1 MARIPV
7 YEQRTAPGGLGVS
20 ARATPAQ
27 VDQSMGRALQNAGQT
42 LGGIAKDYQRQQEQ
56 AMEDY
61 QRQQE
66 QIAKDYQRQQEQTME
81 DRAALEA
88 ANALSKGEAYWHE
101 QTTTRS
107 QGWKPGDPDLR
118 ESVGKD
124 YEKWVSETAAAL
136 PTERARLYFQTQAGS
151 MRSRMDRRLFDYQ
164 ERRTTDMLVQS
175 TQEGI
180 DADVQTI
187 YRDPARRAE
196 VVARRLAVIEAQT
209 RIPPDKR
216 MEIGRKYRDQANLA
230 AESAEIERD
239 PAGYYGRRFA
249 QTPSTGP
256 TGAPAAGP
264 AAGPAVAAGGGFSAA
279 VERVLKHE
287 GGYNAN
293 DGNTGAPV
301 NFGINQ
307 KANPDI
313 DVKNLTREGAVELYR
328 KRYWNAIGGDSLPP
342 AIQGTALDAAVNQ
355 GPSNANKWLA
365 ESGGDPAK
373 FNALRRAHYERLLEK
388 PENARF
394 RKAWM
399 GRLESYERASGV
411 PASGAATGAPAGSA
425 GPGGVIERPDAPESF
440 KALPYDQRERLRAE
454 AEGRMRQNTAVAAQS
469 MTNRLNDAAAMAKD
483 GIADPKPLTP
493 DAFAVLGDKGPAAFA
508 EYQRS
513 QTMAGDIA
521 SMKLARNADLAAVAS
536 GTLRRA
542 VPGEGYAA
550 EDARDQMRAQAAAQ
564 VLKQREADPAG
575 YVSKNVPGVTRAA
588 QAAFAP
594 GLTDEQRA
602 LAVRNLATE
611 TLAAQRTLGVADPRI
626 LSAAATD
633 DLTRRIAKATR
644 PEDAGMLVAALEA
657 EYGPQYFGQAMNEL
671 MVAGKLPPALMIIP
685 NLPNAAARET
695 VSRLSVIK
703 MDDLKVG
710 VDPTLQHDVKAGA
723 VEAAGTLARTLPPT
737 SSTGVALLNS
747 YQDMIERIAYER
759 LRTGQDSNGTAAAE
773 NAAKMLLGHYQFE
786 GQLRLPATANPRQI
800 NRALSHRLERTVV
813 PGLTAA
819 DVPTDLTRAYRP
831 DEALAQWRDIVAT
844 NGVWYTAQDD
854 ASAQLWVRGQN
865 GVLYRVKQGGQ
876 QVTATFDELSAV
888 TPRQLMEPHNRG
900 QAAQRRFREQLARE
914 TDEIRRRVEA
924 EDAARN
930 AQGAR

>member
-1 MARIPV
+1 MESHAHNYRRPMMARIPV
-7 YEQRTAPGGLGVS
+7 YEQRLAPGGLGIS
-20 ARATPAQ
+20 ARANPAQ
-27 VDQSMGRALQNAGQT
+27 VDQSMGRTLQNAGQA
-42 LGGIAKDYQRQQEQ
+42 LDQVAQRQFSIEEKLRREQ
-56 AMEDY
+56 
-61 QRQQE
+61 Q
-66 QIAKDYQRQQEQTME
+66 QTME

-136 PTERARLYFQTQAGS
+136 PTERARIYFQTQAGS
-151 MRSRMDRRLFDYQ
+151 MRSRMDRGLFDLQ

-175 TQEGI
+175 TQEGM
-180 DADVQTI
+180 DADLQTI

-209 RIPPDKR
+209 RIPVDKR

-249 QTPSTGP
+249 KTPSTGP
-256 TGAPAAGP
+256 TGEPAAGS
-264 AAGPAVAAGGGFSAA
+264 AVAAGGGFSAA

-365 ESGGDPAK
+365 ESGGDVAK

-411 PASGAATGAPAGSA
+411 PAGSA
-425 GPGGVIERPDAPESF
+425 GPGGVIELPDAPESF
-440 KALPYDQRERLRAE
+440 RALPYEQRERLRAE
-454 AEGRMRQNTAVAAQS
+454 AEGRMRQNTAVASQQL
-469 MTNRLNDAAAMAKD
+469 TNRVQDAVAMAKD
-483 GIADPKPLTP
+483 GIPDPQPLTA

-536 GTLRRA
+536 GALRRA

-550 EDARDQMRAQAAAQ
+550 EDARDQTRAQAAAQ

-575 YVSKNVPGVTRAA
+575 YVAKSVPGVTRAA

-602 LAVRNLATE
+602 AAVRNLATE
-611 TLAAQRTLGVADPRI
+611 TLAAQRTLGIAEPKI

-644 PEDAGMLVAALEA
+644 PEDAGLLVAALEA
-657 EYGPQYFGQAMNEL
+657 EYGPQYFGQVMNEL

-710 VDPTLQHDVKAGA
+710 VDPTLQRDAKAGA
-723 VEAAGTLARTLPPT
+723 VEAAGLLARTLPPT

-773 NAAKMLLGHYQFE
+773 NAAKMLLGHYQFD

-800 NRALSHRLERTVV
+800 NGALSHRLERTVV

-819 DVPTDLTRAYRP
+819 DVPPDLTRAYRP
-831 DEALAQWRDIVAT
+831 DEALAQWRDLVAT
-844 NGVWYTAQDD
+844 NGVWYTGQDD
-854 ASAQLWVRGQN
+854 ASVQLWVRGQN
-865 GVLYRVKQGGQ
+865 GALYRVKQGGQ
-876 QVTATFDELSAV
+876 QVTATFDELAAV
-888 TPRQLMEPHNRG
+888 TLKQLMEPHNRG

-914 TDEIRRRVEA
+914 TEEIRRRVEA